1 MMRTLTFR
9 TLCEATSE
17 EMAVSFR
24 AIFNDYALPA
34 PRLYDGRAFE
44 RRFSFEHLDRAASLL
59 VTDSGVPAGTIVVAR
74 RGRVSHI
81 SGLGVATQYRRQG
94 LARTMLSMVCD
105 AAATRGDSE
114 ILVEVPSDNRAARS
128 LYEGLGFVARRH
140 LVGYA
145 GAITVAE
152 GHRAIEEIDTWSV
165 VREIALHGPRDLP
178 WFFHPSSLA
187 GCSLPTRA
195 YQLESGAFA
204 IVTPRGTDLHI
215 RALFVRPELRRRGLA
230 RHLLISLAH
239 TCSATT
245 ATVMP
250 FVPIDLC
257 DDFFSAVGMA
267 RSPLPHVEMA
277 RVASVTATRT
287 SG

>member
-1 MMRTLTFR
+1 MTTLTFR
-9 TLCEATSE
+9 TLCDATSE
-17 EMAVSFR
+17 EIAAAFR
-24 AIFNDYALPA
+24 AIFSDYALPA
-34 PRLYDGRAFE
+34 PRQFDGRAFE
-44 RRFSFEHLDRAASLL
+44 RRFSFEHLDRAASLI

-81 SGLGVATQYRRQG
+81 SGLGVAADYRRQG
-94 LARTMLSMVCD
+94 LARTMLTMVCD
-105 AAATRGDSE
+105 AAAARGDSE
-114 ILVEVPSDNRAARS
+114 ILVEVPSDNSAARS

-145 GAITVAE
+145 GVMLLAD

-195 YQLESGAFA
+195 YRLESGAFA
-204 IVTPRGTDLHI
+204 IVTPRGADLHI
-215 RALFVRPELRRRGLA
+215 RALFVMPELRRRGLA
-230 RHLLISLAH
+230 RHLLLSVAY
-239 TCSATT
+239 TCSTTT

-257 DDFFSAVGMA
+257 DDFFTAIGMA

-277 RVASVTATRT
+277 RVP
-287 SG
+287 